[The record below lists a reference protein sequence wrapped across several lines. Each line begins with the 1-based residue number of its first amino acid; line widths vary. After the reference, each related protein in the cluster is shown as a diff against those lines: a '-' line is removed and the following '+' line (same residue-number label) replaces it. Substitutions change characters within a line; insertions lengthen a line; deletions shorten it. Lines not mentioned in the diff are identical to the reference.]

1 MAAKKKTPS
10 AADFRK
16 AEEASKKKTSTQTT
30 ATYKGQKVDWKTPG
44 KPTEAITNK
53 GQKATGLSKPTTQD
67 RFSSTAK
74 TKLST
79 GHFANS
85 GNPNSKQFNVTKG
98 NVANAALI
106 AVGGPILKAA
116 TGKIAGVV
124 GQKVSTVVEEAAWN
138 AASKGLGASG
148 AGGKVKNVMTPMGKT
163 LGSSSIGSPAQQ
175 AARMNNLAA
184 NAEKIAYSTSAEVAR
199 KAIRGINSAGKIVR
213 VGASGALIANTL
225 APKKKKK

>member
-1 MAAKKKTPS
+1 MAAKKKPAS

-16 AEEASKKKTSTQTT
+16 AEEASKKKPSTQTT
-30 ATYKGQKVDWKTPG
+30 ATYKGQKVDWKTPT
-44 KPTEAITNK
+44 PV
-53 GQKATGLSKPTTQD
+53 
-67 RFSSTAK
+67 
-74 TKLST
+74 
-79 GHFANS
+79 S
-85 GNPNSKQFNVTKG
+85 GNTVGPRSG
-98 NVANAALI
+98 ALTPARPIVKELQNTARSI
-106 AVGGPILKAA
+106 AVGGPVIKAV

-148 AGGKVKNVMTPMGKT
+148 AGGKVKNVTTPMGKT
-163 LGSSSIGSPAQQ
+163 LGSTNIGSAAQQ

-213 VGASGALIANTL
+213 VGASGALIANAV
-225 APKKKKK
+225 APNKKKK

>member
-1 MAAKKKTPS
+1 MAAKKKTAS

-16 AEEASKKKTSTQTT
+16 KEEADKKKMAEAAKNRTD
-30 ATYKGQKVDWKTPG
+30 AKGRSGFGADDGFRTPQAG
-44 KPTEAITNK
+44 SV
-53 GQKATGLSKPTTQD
+53 G
-67 RFSSTAK
+67 
-74 TKLST
+74 
-79 GHFANS
+79 
-85 GNPNSKQFNVTKG
+85 GNLHNELRSIV
-98 NVANAALI
+98 
-106 AVGGPILKAA
+106 VGGPIIKAA

-124 GQKVSTVVEEAAWN
+124 GQRVSTVVEEAAWN

-163 LGSSSIGSPAQQ
+163 LGSTNIGSAAQQ

-213 VGASGALIANTL
+213 VGAAGALLASNV

>member
-1 MAAKKKTPS
+1 MAAKKKTTS

-30 ATYKGQKVDWKTPG
+30 ATYKGQKVDWQTPKPVAGNTVRPPQRLELKTSP
-44 KPTEAITNK
+44 KMDELQNTLRSIAI
-53 GQKATGLSKPTTQD
+53 
-67 RFSSTAK
+67 
-74 TKLST
+74 
-79 GHFANS
+79 
-85 GNPNSKQFNVTKG
+85 
-98 NVANAALI
+98 
-106 AVGGPILKAA
+106 GGPILKAA
-116 TGKIAGVV
+116 TGKIARVV
-124 GQKVSTVVEEAAWN
+124 GQKVSTVVEEAAWK

-225 APKKKKK
+225 APNKKKKK